1 MSLAANIT
9 DCSSLYYKEIGALFF
24 QSKAMSSLAMA
35 VCNERLM
42 SLEPGSAFQNTV
54 SDNVQLKSYKIS
66 DEFNDYYSI
75 KNMIHQKVILAKIT
89 QCFLKLFL
97 YLLLQGW
104 KWCFR

>member
-1 MSLAANIT
+1 
-9 DCSSLYYKEIGALFF
+9 
-24 QSKAMSSLAMA
+24 
-35 VCNERLM
+35 M

-75 KNMIHQKVILAKIT
+75 NNMIHQKVILAQIT

-104 KWCFR
+104 KWCFQ

>member
-1 MSLAANIT
+1 
-9 DCSSLYYKEIGALFF
+9 
-24 QSKAMSSLAMA
+24 
-35 VCNERLM
+35 M

-75 KNMIHQKVILAKIT
+75 NNMIHQKVILAQIT